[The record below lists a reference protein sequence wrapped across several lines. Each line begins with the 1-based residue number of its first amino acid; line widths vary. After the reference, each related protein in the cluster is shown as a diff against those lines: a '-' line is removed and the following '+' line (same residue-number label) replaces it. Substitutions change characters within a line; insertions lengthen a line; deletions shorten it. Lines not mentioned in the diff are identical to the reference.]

1 MLVRRWIDEQL
12 EQGVIS
18 FERLCA
24 ELLKRA
30 ARDGLDVTPREIRV
44 VLERLIRD
52 GNVETCQFL
61 AEDQCYRPTVY
72 DDSNIYWY
80 WFRRPLVARESADT
94 GEP

>member
-1 MLVRRWIDEQL
+1 MLVRQWINEQL
-12 EQGVIS
+12 DQGVTS
-18 FERLCA
+18 FERLRD
-24 ELLKRA
+24 ELLQRA
-30 ARDGLDVTPREIRV
+30 ARDGLDITPREIRV

-61 AEDQCYRPTVY
+61 AEDQCYRATVY

-80 WFRRPLVARESADT
+80 WFRRPRVACESADT